1 MTFSKETWNE
11 KIEYND
17 FMITLKEGSLKGLNQ
32 PISCGGNLKVPKPT
46 LSAVWAK
53 LTRRNLR
60 AKLKNMNRL
69 LKRPILNVIEN
80 HAISYPTPANI
91 SYM

>member
-1 MTFSKETWNE
+1 LPVLSLPSIVPLGTGLAQAATGTELGLLAPQGT
-11 KIEYND
+11 IESLALGRGNTEEGA
-17 FMITLKEGSLKGLNQ
+17 IEGLKQ
-32 PISCGGNLKVPKPT
+32 
-46 LSAVWAK
+46 
-53 LTRRNLR
+53 
-60 AKLKNMNRL
+60 KNMNRL

>member
-1 MTFSKETWNE
+1 LLSLSLAQAATGTELGLLAPQGT
-11 KIEYND
+11 IEGRDNTGEGA
-17 FMITLKEGSLKGLNQ
+17 IEGLKQ
-32 PISCGGNLKVPKPT
+32 
-46 LSAVWAK
+46 
-53 LTRRNLR
+53 
-60 AKLKNMNRL
+60 KNMNRL